1 MDVAV
6 VDYGV
11 SNLHSIVKA
20 LEYLGYDAQLT
31 SRPEDLQAADHIVM
45 PGQGAFGTAMRNL
58 RKSGLDEALCAQRQV
73 GKPILGVCVGMQIM
87 AQTGRE
93 NGAWPGLGWIDA
105 ECRPLAPAAP
115 DLKLPHVGWNEICF
129 DPDEPLFAG
138 MKPKDRCVYF
148 VHSYALVCERT
159 QDVAA
164 ACDYGGA
171 FIAAIKK
178 DNLFAVQFHP
188 EKSQENGLRLLDNFM
203 SWKP

>member
-11 SNLHSIVKA
+11 SNLFSIVKA

-31 SRPEDLQAADHIVM
+31 ARPEDLQAADRIVM

-58 RKSGLDEALCAQRQV
+58 RKSGLDEALCAQRQA

-93 NGAWPGLGWIDA
+93 NGAWPGLGWIA
-105 ECRPLAPAAP
+105 GECRPLCPADA
-115 DLKLPHVGWNEICF
+115 DLKLPHVGWNEIVF
-129 DPDEPLFAG
+129 DPDEALFAG

-148 VHSYALVCERT
+148 VHSFALVCDQA
-159 QDVAA
+159 QDVIAT
-164 ACDYGGA
+164 CDYGGA
-171 FIAAIKK
+171 FVAAIKT

-203 SWKP
+203 CWKP